1 MTVTETK
8 NRPMKG
14 TAEKTSVAEEEHD
27 DMLTLNLPM
36 VSLQVHQPHMH
47 LPHMDKGQ
55 AGHAMR
61 RAAKSTSAQQ
71 VVYYGGL
78 GALAA
83 VGVIEWP
90 IAAAIGV
97 GTLIAARAKGAAK
110 TDRSAAKQAPPAR
123 ERTPQAAEPKEAPR
137 RTRRQA

>member
-1 MTVTETK
+1 M
-8 NRPMKG
+8 RD
-14 TAEKTSVAEEEHD
+14 TAEKTSVAEDEHD
-27 DMLTLNLPM
+27 DMLRLNLPM

-47 LPHMDKGQ
+47 LPHLRKEE

-97 GTLIAARAKGAAK
+97 GTLIAARAKGAGK
-110 TDRSAAKQAPPAR
+110 TDRPAEKQAPPAR
-123 ERTPQAAEPKEAPR
+123 QRAPQAAEPKEGPR
-137 RTRRQA
+137 RGRRTA

>member
-8 NRPMKG
+8 NRPVKG
-14 TAEKTSVAEEEHD
+14 PTEKTSVAEEQD
-27 DMLTLNLPM
+27 DMLRLDLPM

-47 LPHMDKGQ
+47 LPHLDKEE

-61 RAAKSTSAQQ
+61 RAVRSRSVEQ

-97 GTLIAARAKGAAK
+97 GTLIAARAKAAAK
-110 TDRSAAKQAPPAR
+110 RDKPAEKPATPAR
-123 ERTPQAAEPKEAPR
+123 VRAPR
-137 RTRRQA
+137 VAASKEGPRRARRQA